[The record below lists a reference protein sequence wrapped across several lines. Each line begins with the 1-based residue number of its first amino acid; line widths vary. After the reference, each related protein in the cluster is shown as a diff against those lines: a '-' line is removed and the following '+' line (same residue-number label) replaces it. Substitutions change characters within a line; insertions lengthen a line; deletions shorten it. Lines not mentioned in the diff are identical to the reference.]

1 MGSGEGEG
9 GAVRVAIDRDT
20 CTGHAQ
26 CSAVCPSV
34 FGSDEYGYAVLVT
47 ADGVVPAG
55 DEDNARL
62 AVDSC
67 PEQALSVLADT
78 AS

>member
-1 MGSGEGEG
+1 VGSGDGEG
-9 GAVRVAIDRDT
+9 GVVRVAIDRDM
-20 CTGHAQ
+20 CVGHAQ

-47 ADGVVPAG
+47 PDGVVPAG
-55 DEDNARL
+55 DEDDARL

-67 PEQALSVLADT
+67 PEQALSVLADGP
-78 AS
+78 S

>member
-1 MGSGEGEG
+1 M
-9 GAVRVAIDRDT
+9 RVAIDREM

-34 FGSDEYGYAVLVT
+34 FGNDEYGYAVLVT
-47 ADGVVPAG
+47 ADGAVPPG
-55 DEDNARL
+55 TEDDARL
-62 AVDSC
+62 AVESC

-78 AS
+78 PS